1 MSQTFAFNN
10 KSISNSTKP
19 VSATNEDII
28 ALVKSFQLAVISK
41 LDSMNLSINTKF
53 EEFEQRINLLEQNLI
68 ARQEDTVRQISANTT
83 TFSTRSNNSS
93 EKNFID
99 KQITYEQYKEFEDLE
114 EYIVPKLVELLDAT
128 PAVYKIGY
136 I

>member
-1 MSQTFAFNN
+1 MSSQTFTFNN

-19 VSATNEDII
+19 VTNEAII
-28 ALVKSFQLAVISK
+28 ALVNSFQSAVLSK
-41 LDSMNLSINTKF
+41 LDSMILSINTKF
-53 EEFEQRINLLEQNLI
+53 EEFEQRINLLEQNVI
-68 ARQEDTVRQISANTT
+68 AGQVDTVRQISANTT
-83 TFSTRSNNSS
+83 TFSTRSSNSSRS

-99 KQITYEQYKEFEDLE
+99 KQITYCQYKEFEE

-128 PAVYKIGY
+128 PAVYEIGY

>member
-1 MSQTFAFNN
+1 MSQTYAFNN

-99 KQITYEQYKEFEDLE
+99 KQITYEQYKEFEE

>member
-99 KQITYEQYKEFEDLE
+99 KQITYEQYKEFEE